1 MSSMTVGVVGL
12 GEMGGGM
19 ATRLL
24 EAGYPVVGWNR
35 TRAKADPYLAHGMIV
50 AETPRAVAERSDII
64 ITMVTNNAA
73 LDAVVD
79 GSDGILAG
87 LGPGKIFAEMST
99 TAPQRMRDLAAR
111 VAERGATLLDAPVL
125 GSILTLR
132 EGQLLVMVGGDP
144 AAFARAEPVLL
155 AIGPKVRRVGDVGQ
169 AKALKVAAN
178 LNLAVQL
185 IGLFE
190 GVLLAEKMGI
200 DRRVALDT
208 LLNGVIA
215 SPHMKYRAPFI
226 LEPPDHAW
234 FDFDMIQKDLELALD
249 LGKTAGVPLPETAI
263 AQQLMTAA
271 RSFGYG
277 KEDFSAVFHAL
288 AKMAG
293 IERDEA
299 TIPPYGRTDTAPA

>member
-1 MSSMTVGVVGL
+1 VSAAGVVGL

-19 ATRLL
+19 VLRLL
-24 EAGYPVVGWNR
+24 AAGHTVIGWNR
-35 TRAKADPYLAHGMIV
+35 TRAKADPFVAAGMQLADS
-50 AETPRAVAERSDII
+50 PRAVAERSELV

-73 LDAVVD
+73 LDAVLE
-79 GSDGILAG
+79 GPDGILAG

-99 TAPQRMRDLAAR
+99 TAPQLMRDLAAR
-111 VAERGATLLDAPVL
+111 VGKRGATLLDAPVL

-132 EGQLLVMVGGDP
+132 EGQLLIMVGGDA
-144 AAFARAEPVLL
+144 AAFARAEPIFL
-155 AIGPKVRRVGDVGQ
+155 AIGPKVRHVGDVGQ

-200 DRRVALDT
+200 ERSVALDA
-208 LLNGVIA
+208 LLSGVIA

-226 LEPPDHAW
+226 LDPPDHAW
-234 FDFDMIQKDLELALD
+234 FDVGMIQKDLELALD
-249 LGKTAGVPLPETAI
+249 LGKAAGVALPETAV

-271 RSFGYG
+271 RGLGYG
-277 KEDFSAVFHAL
+277 AEDFSVVFHAL
-288 AKMAG
+288 ARMAG
-293 IERDEA
+293 IERDPA
-299 TIPPYGRTDTAPA
+299 TIPAYANSDTVRA

>member
-1 MSSMTVGVVGL
+1 VSAVGVVGL

-19 ATRLL
+19 VLRLL
-24 EAGYPVVGWNR
+24 AAGHTVIGWNR
-35 TRAKADPYLAHGMIV
+35 TRAKADPFVAAGMQLADS
-50 AETPRAVAERSDII
+50 PRAVAERSELV

-73 LDAVVD
+73 LDAVLE
-79 GSDGILAG
+79 GPDGILAG

-99 TAPQRMRDLAAR
+99 TAPQLMRDLAAR
-111 VAERGATLLDAPVL
+111 VGKRGATLLDAPVL

-132 EGQLLVMVGGDP
+132 EGQLLIMVGGDA
-144 AAFARAEPVLL
+144 AAFARAEPIFL
-155 AIGPKVRRVGDVGQ
+155 AIGPKVRHVGDVGQ

-200 DRRVALDT
+200 ERSVALDA
-208 LLNGVIA
+208 LLSGVIA

-226 LEPPDHAW
+226 LDPPDHAW
-234 FDFDMIQKDLELALD
+234 FDVGMIQKDLELALD
-249 LGKTAGVPLPETAI
+249 LGKTAGVALPETAV

-271 RSFGYG
+271 RGLGYG
-277 KEDFSAVFHAL
+277 AEDFSVVFHAL
-288 AKMAG
+288 ARMAG
-293 IERDEA
+293 IERDPA
-299 TIPPYGRTDTAPA
+299 TIPAYAKSDTVRA

>member
-1 MSSMTVGVVGL
+1 VSAVGVVGL

-19 ATRLL
+19 VLRLL
-24 EAGYPVVGWNR
+24 AAGHTVIGWNR
-35 TRAKADPYLAHGMIV
+35 TRAKADPFVAAGMQLADS
-50 AETPRAVAERSDII
+50 PRAVAERSELV

-73 LDAVVD
+73 LDAVLE
-79 GSDGILAG
+79 GPDGILAG

-99 TAPQRMRDLAAR
+99 TAPQLMRDLAAR
-111 VAERGATLLDAPVL
+111 VGKRGATLLDAPVL

-132 EGQLLVMVGGDP
+132 EGQLLIMVGGDA
-144 AAFARAEPVLL
+144 AAFARAEPIFL
-155 AIGPKVRRVGDVGQ
+155 AIGPKVRHVGDVGQ

-200 DRRVALDT
+200 ERSVALDA
-208 LLNGVIA
+208 LLSGVIA

-226 LEPPDHAW
+226 LDPPDHAW
-234 FDFDMIQKDLELALD
+234 FDVGMIQKDLELALD
-249 LGKTAGVPLPETAI
+249 LGKAAGVALPETAV

-271 RSFGYG
+271 RGLGYG
-277 KEDFSAVFHAL
+277 AEDFSVVFHAL
-288 AKMAG
+288 ARMAG
-293 IERDEA
+293 IERDPA
-299 TIPPYGRTDTAPA
+299 TIPAYANSDTVRA

>member
-1 MSSMTVGVVGL
+1 VSAVGVVGL

-19 ATRLL
+19 VLRLL
-24 EAGYPVVGWNR
+24 AAGHTVIGWNR
-35 TRAKADPYLAHGMIV
+35 TRAKADPFVAAGMQLADS
-50 AETPRAVAERSDII
+50 PRAVAERSELV

-73 LDAVVD
+73 LDAVLE
-79 GSDGILAG
+79 GPDGILAG

-99 TAPQRMRDLAAR
+99 TAPQLMRDLAAR
-111 VAERGATLLDAPVL
+111 VGKRGATLLDAPVL

-132 EGQLLVMVGGDP
+132 EGQLLIMVGGDA
-144 AAFARAEPVLL
+144 AAFARAEPIFL
-155 AIGPKVRRVGDVGQ
+155 AIGPKVRHVGDVGQ

-200 DRRVALDT
+200 ERSVALDA

-226 LEPPDHAW
+226 LDPPDHAW
-234 FDFDMIQKDLELALD
+234 FDVGMIQKDLELALD
-249 LGKTAGVPLPETAI
+249 LGKAAGVALPETAV

-271 RSFGYG
+271 RGLGYG
-277 KEDFSAVFHAL
+277 AEDFSVVFHAL
-288 AKMAG
+288 ARMAG
-293 IERDEA
+293 IERDPA
-299 TIPPYGRTDTAPA
+299 TIPAYANSDTVRA

>member
-1 MSSMTVGVVGL
+1 VSAVGVVGL

-19 ATRLL
+19 VLRLL
-24 EAGYPVVGWNR
+24 AAGHTVIGWNR
-35 TRAKADPYLAHGMIV
+35 TRAKADPFVAAGMQLADS
-50 AETPRAVAERSDII
+50 PRAVAERSELV

-73 LDAVVD
+73 LDAVLE
-79 GSDGILAG
+79 GPDGILAG
-87 LGPGKIFAEMST
+87 LGPGRIFAEMST
-99 TAPQRMRDLAAR
+99 TAPQLMRDLAAR
-111 VAERGATLLDAPVL
+111 VGKRGATLLDAPVL

-132 EGQLLVMVGGDP
+132 EGQLLIMVGGDA
-144 AAFARAEPVLL
+144 AAFARAEPIFL
-155 AIGPKVRRVGDVGQ
+155 AIGPKVRHVGDVGQ

-200 DRRVALDT
+200 ERSVALDA

-226 LEPPDHAW
+226 LDPPDHAW
-234 FDFDMIQKDLELALD
+234 FDVGMIQKDLELALD
-249 LGKTAGVPLPETAI
+249 LGKAAGVALPETAV

-271 RSFGYG
+271 RGLGYG
-277 KEDFSAVFHAL
+277 AEDFSVVFHAL
-288 AKMAG
+288 ARMAG
-293 IERDEA
+293 IERDPA
-299 TIPPYGRTDTAPA
+299 TIPAYANSDTVRA

>member
-1 MSSMTVGVVGL
+1 MSDTVGIVGL

-24 EAGYPVVGWNR
+24 AAGYRLVGYNR
-35 TRAKADPYLAHGMIV
+35 TRAKCDPFAKAGLIV
-50 AETPRAVAERSDII
+50 ADSPRAVAEQSDVI

-73 LDAVVD
+73 LDAVLA
-79 GSDGILAG
+79 GPDGILAG
-87 LGPGKIFAEMST
+87 LGAGKIFAEMST
-99 TAPQRMRDLAAR
+99 TAPELVRDLAAR

-132 EGQLLVMVGGDP
+132 EGQLLTMVGGDP
-144 AAFARAEPVLL
+144 AAFARAEPIFL
-155 AIGPKVRRVGDVGQ
+155 AIGAKVRRVGDVGQ

-178 LNLAVQL
+178 LNLAVQI

-226 LEPPDHAW
+226 LESPDHAW
-234 FDFDMIQKDLELALD
+234 FDVDMIQKDLELALD
-249 LGKTAGVPLPETAI
+249 LGKSVGVSLPETAV
-263 AQQLMTAA
+263 AQQMMTVA
-271 RSFGYG
+271 RGFGYG
-277 KEDFSAVFHAL
+277 KEDFSVVFHAL

-293 IERDEA
+293 IERDPATVPAYARAEA
-299 TIPPYGRTDTAPA
+299 ART

>member
-1 MSSMTVGVVGL
+1 MKDTVGIVGL

-24 EAGYPVVGWNR
+24 AAGYKLVGWNR
-35 TRAKADPYLAHGMIV
+35 TLAKCDPFAAAGMIV
-50 AETPRAVAERSDII
+50 AESPRAVAERSDVI

-73 LDAVVD
+73 LDAVLE
-79 GSDGILAG
+79 GPDGILAG

-99 TAPQRMRDLAAR
+99 TAPELILDLAAR
-111 VAERGATLLDAPVL
+111 VGERGATLLDAPVL

-132 EGQLLVMVGGDP
+132 EGQLLTMVGGDP
-144 AAFARAEPVLL
+144 AAFARAEPVFL
-155 AIGPKVRRVGDVGQ
+155 AIGAKVRRVGEVGQ

-200 DRRVALDT
+200 PRQVALET

-226 LEPPDHAW
+226 LESPDHAW
-234 FDFDMIQKDLELALD
+234 FDIDMIQKDLDLALD
-249 LGKTAGVPLPETAI
+249 LGKSVGVSLPETAI

-271 RSFGYG
+271 KAFGYG
-277 KEDFSAVFHAL
+277 KEDFSVVFHAL

-293 IERDEA
+293 IERDPATVPAYARAEA
-299 TIPPYGRTDTAPA
+299 ARA

>member
-1 MSSMTVGVVGL
+1 MSETVGIVGL

-24 EAGYPVVGWNR
+24 AAGYPLIGYNR
-35 TRAKADPYLAHGMIV
+35 TRSKCDPFAAAGMAVADS
-50 AETPRAVAERSDII
+50 PRAVAERADVI

-73 LDAVVD
+73 LDAVL
-79 GSDGILAG
+79 GGPDGILAG

-99 TAPQRMRDLAAR
+99 TAPELVRDLAAR

-132 EGQLLVMVGGDP
+132 EGQLLTMVGGDP
-144 AAFARAEPVLL
+144 AAFARAEPVFL
-155 AIGPKVRRVGDVGQ
+155 AIGAKVRRVGDVGQ
-169 AKALKVAAN
+169 AKALKIAAN
-178 LNLAVQL
+178 LNLAVQI

-226 LEPPDHAW
+226 LDSPDHAW
-234 FDFDMIQKDLELALD
+234 FDIDMIQKDLELALD
-249 LGKTAGVPLPETAI
+249 LGKSVGVSLPETAV
-263 AQQLMTAA
+263 AQQMMTAA
-271 RSFGYG
+271 RGFGYA
-277 KEDFSAVFHAL
+277 KEDFSVVFHAL

-293 IERDEA
+293 IERDPA
-299 TIPPYGRTDTAPA
+299 TIPDYARTIA